1 MFHKEQRIWVED
13 PRALLKFG
21 VDLEQGLMYQKKWNR
36 NALVFELL
44 SQFSLTQVS
53 KNADYVAFQNK
64 FSFSLGLGYLFGE

>member
-1 MFHKEQRIWVED
+1 
-13 PRALLKFG
+13 
-21 VDLEQGLMYQKKWNR
+21 MYQKKWNR

-64 FSFSLGLGYLFGE
+64 FRFSLGLGYLFGE